1 MKKTKEGSM
10 ISINVKKRLHGV
22 YKDMELKCDLELK
35 KGDFLAISGES
46 GSGKTTLLRI
56 IAGLERA
63 DGRIV
68 VDGEVWLDK
77 RVFLPP
83 QKREI
88 GFLFQNYALFP
99 NMNVLENLLYVNN
112 DEKLA
117 KKLLE
122 ISEIYE
128 LKNRY
133 PASLS
138 GGQKQRV
145 ALCRALMKKPK
156 LLLLDEPFSA
166 LDPKIR
172 EKLQNELSYFH
183 KEFNLTTI
191 MVTHSPSEIYKLANK
206 MIEIKKGEI
215 VKKGNPKEVL
225 LNAKS
230 SEKFVLEGIIID
242 IKKVDVIYVAVVAIG
257 NNLVEIVLSDEAK
270 EFKIGEKVMVSNK
283 AFSVNIRK
291 KEQS

>member
-1 MKKTKEGSM
+1 MKKTKENLM
-10 ISINVKKRLHGV
+10 IFIDVRKKLHGV
-22 YKDMELKCDLELK
+22 YKDMELKCNIELK
-35 KGDFLAISGES
+35 KGDFLAVCGES

-63 DGRIV
+63 EGRIV

-77 RVFLPP
+77 KCFLPP

-99 NMNVLENLLYVNN
+99 NMNVMQNLLYVNN

-122 ISEIYE
+122 MSEIYE
-128 LKNRY
+128 LKDRY

-166 LDPKIR
+166 LDPKMR

-183 KEFNLTTI
+183 KEFDLTTI

-215 VKKGNPKEVL
+215 VKKGNPKEAL
-225 LNAKS
+225 LNTKS
-230 SEKFVLEGIIID
+230 SEKFALEGIIID

-257 NNLVEIVLSDEAK
+257 NNLVEIVLSNEAK
-270 EFKIGEKVMVSNK
+270 EFKTGEKVIVSNK

-291 KEQS
+291 KE